1 MELSHTHHVLLFP
14 FPAKGHIKPFFSL
27 AQLLCNAGLRVTFL
41 NTDHHHRRIHDLNR
55 LAAQL
60 PTLHFDSVSD
70 GLPPDEPRDV
80 PDRKLCDSIRQVTS
94 SLFREL
100 LVSYNNGSSSG
111 RPPITCVITDV
122 MFRFPIDIA
131 EELGIPVFTFSTF
144 SARFLFLIFWIP
156 KLLEHGQLQYPEQE
170 LHGVPGAEGLIR
182 WKDLPGFWSVE
193 DVADWDPMNF
203 VNETLATSRSSG
215 LILNSF
221 DELEAPFLTSLS
233 KIYKKIYS
241 LGPINSLLKNIQ
253 SQPQYN
259 LWKEDH
265 SCMAWL
271 DSQPRK
277 SVVFVSFGSV
287 VKLTSRQLME
297 FWNGLVNSGKP
308 FLLVLRSDVT
318 EAGEEVVREIME
330 RKAEG
335 RWVIV
340 NWAPQEEVLAHDAVG
355 GFLTHSGWNS
365 TLESLAAG
373 VPMIS
378 WPQIGDQTSNSTW
391 VSKVWRIG
399 LQLEDGF
406 DSSTIETMVRSIM
419 DQKMEKTVA
428 ELAERA
434 KNRASKNGTSYR
446 NFQTLIQDITNI
458 IETHI

>member
-27 AQLLCNAGLRVTFL
+27 AQLLCNVGVRVTFL

-80 PDRKLCDSIRQVTS
+80 PNRKLCESIRQVTS

-100 LVSYNNGSSSG
+100 LVSYNDGTSSG

-122 MFRFPIDIA
+122 VFRFPIDIA

-156 KLLEHGQLQYPEQE
+156 KLLEDGQLRYPEQE

-203 VNETLATSRSSG
+203 VNQTLATSRSSG
-215 LILNSF
+215 LILNTF

-277 SVVFVSFGSV
+277 SVVFV
-287 VKLTSRQLME
+287 
-297 FWNGLVNSGKP
+297 
-308 FLLVLRSDVT
+308 
-318 EAGEEVVREIME
+318 
-330 RKAEG
+330 
-335 RWVIV
+335 
-340 NWAPQEEVLAHDAVG
+340 
-355 GFLTHSGWNS
+355 
-365 TLESLAAG
+365 
-373 VPMIS
+373 
-378 WPQIGDQTSNSTW
+378 
-391 VSKVWRIG
+391 WRIG

-406 DSSTIETMVRSIM
+406 DSSTIETMVRSVM
-419 DQKMEKTVA
+419 DQTMEKTVA

-434 KNRASKNGTSYR
+434 KNRARTSLCHFQRIVLLLLFNAPLAADLKHAAVLHLHFDFLLLQPRQIGLENVGT
-446 NFQTLIQDITNI
+446 
-458 IETHI
+458 